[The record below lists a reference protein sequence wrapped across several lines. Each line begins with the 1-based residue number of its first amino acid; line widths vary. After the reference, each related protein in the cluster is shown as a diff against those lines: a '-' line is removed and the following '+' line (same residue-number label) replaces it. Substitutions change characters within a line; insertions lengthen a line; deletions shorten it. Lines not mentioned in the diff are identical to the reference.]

1 MDSDEKICQEK
12 WKAMCEV
19 AKTGVGY
26 WDDPREEWDI
36 PTRPAVKTKTRRR
49 KPMTLARAKKQ
60 AAKAGLE
67 VAHYE
72 LGSGG
77 TIKVILASPDQPSD
91 NPWDSVQ

>member
-1 MDSDEKICQEK
+1 
-12 WKAMCEV
+12 
-19 AKTGVGY
+19 
-26 WDDPREEWDI
+26 
-36 PTRPAVKTKTRRR
+36 
-49 KPMTLARAKKQ
+49 MTLARAKKQ